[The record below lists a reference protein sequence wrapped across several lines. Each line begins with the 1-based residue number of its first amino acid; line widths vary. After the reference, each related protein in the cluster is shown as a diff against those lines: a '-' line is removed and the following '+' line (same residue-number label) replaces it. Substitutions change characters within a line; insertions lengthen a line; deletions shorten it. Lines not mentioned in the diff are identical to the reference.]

1 MMGITV
7 YQALDLVVGALT
19 PISVGLLGFYV
30 NSRVKGLEQEQW
42 QSRKIVEKRIEFFEK
57 VAADLNA
64 LLCFYTWVG
73 VWKEFSP
80 PQVIAVKRRLDK
92 EFHVHRYLIGEDVF
106 GRYNDFV
113 ERLFTVFTGPGQD
126 ALLRATLTS
135 ENGDRTLHSNHKWEE
150 KWRACFDE
158 AKAVD
163 RAEIRRAYAALMQ
176 SFQSAIG
183 LPFAPLPDDFR

>member
-1 MMGITV
+1 MAITA
-7 YQALDLVVGALT
+7 YQALDLLVGALT

-42 QSRKIVEKRIEFFEK
+42 QNRKIVEKRIEFFEK
-57 VAADLNA
+57 VAPDLNA

-73 VWKEFSP
+73 NWKELSP

-92 EFHVHRYLIGEDVF
+92 EFHVHRYLLGEDVF
-106 GRYNDFV
+106 ARYSDFV
-113 ERLFTVFTGPGQD
+113 ERLFTVFAGPGQD
-126 ALLRATLTS
+126 ALIRAALTS
-135 ENGDRTLHSNHKWEE
+135 ELGDRTLHSNHMWEE

-163 RAEIRRAYAALMQ
+163 RREIRRAYDALMA

-183 LPFAPLPDDFR
+183 LSRDPPPGSSR